1 MEGGDAVGKRRA
13 SGEGLLRWR
22 KDRKHWE
29 GRITI
34 GSDDGTTQAS
44 SYSFAI
50 IEYHKGQGVY

>member
-34 GSDDGTTQAS
+34 GTNEKGNPIFGLMRFRLKSLL
-44 SYSFAI
+44 FA
-50 IEYHKGQGVY
+50 